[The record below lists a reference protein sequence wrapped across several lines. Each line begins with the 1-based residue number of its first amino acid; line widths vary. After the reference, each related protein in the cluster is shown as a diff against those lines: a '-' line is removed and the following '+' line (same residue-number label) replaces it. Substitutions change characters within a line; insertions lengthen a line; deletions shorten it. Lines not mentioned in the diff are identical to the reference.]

1 MGVSSMLNLGMQPRI
16 RVRVRARVSLGMHT
30 RIRVRGYKSQREAPL
45 MSIHFVAFMAI
56 LPISSATQVV
66 ITSTK
71 ALTLTIHIEYCYVD
85 NHACHIPPL
94 HIPYT

>member
-1 MGVSSMLNLGMQPRI
+1 MLNLGMQPRI
-16 RVRVRARVSLGMHT
+16 RVRVRARVSLGMNT
-30 RIRVRGYKSQREAPL
+30 RIRVRGYISQREAPL
-45 MSIHFVAFMAI
+45 MSIHFIAFMAMLQMI
-56 LPISSATQVV
+56 IFISSATQVV